1 MSVSQNGKQG
11 ELRGFVL
18 AHVPKPSF
26 GVLIYCG
33 VLACSTEVRKRIV
46 WPPNKRSK
54 KKKKKKVLLVA
65 VSTRGA
71 LIRFGP
77 SALSGLLT
85 GKAIFLTF
93 TDRLVCLYHVVL
105 FSTEVFFP

>member
-54 KKKKKKVLLVA
+54 KKKKKSA
-65 VSTRGA
+65 ARGGVNA
-71 LIRFGP
+71 RG
-77 SALSGLLT
+77 S
-85 GKAIFLTF
+85 
-93 TDRLVCLYHVVL
+93 H
-105 FSTEVFFP
+105 